1 MSFVR
6 EFVAASQSGSSLR
19 PPISFYG
26 PNIVFNGRQLSHQ
39 AMAQQIQST
48 FAQWPERVLHVI
60 SGPTVVGPSPNQ
72 EGSVVRYEIAFMF
85 RNEQRHFEGKAAI
98 QLRVEI
104 QGDQLAITSISPRI
118 LEQN

>member
-1 MSFVR
+1 
-6 EFVAASQSGSSLR
+6 
-19 PPISFYG
+19 
-26 PNIVFNGRQLSHQ
+26 
-39 AMAQQIQST
+39 MAHQIQSA
-48 FAQWPERVLHVI
+48 FAQWPQRALNLV
-60 SGPTVVGPSPNQ
+60 SGPTVVGPSQNQ

-104 QGDQLAITSISPRI
+104 KGHQLAITSISPRI